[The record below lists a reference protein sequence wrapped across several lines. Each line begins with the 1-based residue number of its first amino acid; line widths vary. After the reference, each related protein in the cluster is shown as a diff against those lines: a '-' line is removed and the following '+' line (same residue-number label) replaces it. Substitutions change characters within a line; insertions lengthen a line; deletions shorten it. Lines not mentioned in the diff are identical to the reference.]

1 MRPQDKYLE
10 KIKTIQLFDSIK
22 DDEEKLR
29 QLLLICD
36 SATFKKGEAIIKE
49 GDNGSEMFIL
59 YSGAVDILKRTRE
72 GDNYTVVKLTAD
84 IPAGVVFGD
93 LAMVDDDRRSA
104 TVLAAEDS
112 EFLVIKKDAFLRL
125 GDMDPALGL
134 PITRA
139 IAKRLAGQLRKTTS
153 DMLTIFDALVNE
165 LKDG

>member
-1 MRPQDKYLE
+1 MRPQDQYLE
-10 KIKTIQLFDSIK
+10 KLKTIHLFASIK
-22 DDEEKLR
+22 DDEQKLR

-36 SATFKKGEAIIKE
+36 STNFKKGETIIKE

-72 GDNYTVVKLTAD
+72 GDNYTVVKLSAD

-112 EFLVIKKDAFLRL
+112 EFLVIKKMPFSNWVIWIPLWACQSPGPLLNGSL
-125 GDMDPALGL
+125 GSCGKPPL
-134 PITRA
+134 IC
-139 IAKRLAGQLRKTTS
+139 
-153 DMLTIFDALVNE
+153 
-165 LKDG
+165 